1 VGGGGSL
8 VPSSLPLSASVV
20 IRAHGAD
27 GKEQQDMKKWKRYLS
42 LRRSVVALAA
52 VAVAVPVAQANAQ
65 ATHNPGFTQ
74 PAAAKRAKL
83 VYGIPASSY
92 RRLPADDQE
101 ALRPPRYAPAVRVG
115 GSSPSTPA
123 KTDIVNTSTPAVY
136 DTSSTFSWGS
146 AGIWAASGLV
156 LMSFAALGALLVV
169 RSRMGQPAV

>member
-1 VGGGGSL
+1 
-8 VPSSLPLSASVV
+8 
-20 IRAHGAD
+20 
-27 GKEQQDMKKWKRYLS
+27 MKKWKRYRS
-42 LRRSVVALAA
+42 FRRLVVAFAA
-52 VAVAVPVAQANAQ
+52 VAVAVPVAQAQVTQQNQ
-65 ATHNPGFTQ
+65 GRTQ
-74 PAAAKRAKL
+74 PPAAQTAKRI
-83 VYGIPASSY
+83 YGIPASAY

-101 ALRPPRYAPAVRVG
+101 ALRPPRYAPSVRVG

-169 RSRMGQPAV
+169 RSRMGEPAV

>member
-1 VGGGGSL
+1 
-8 VPSSLPLSASVV
+8 
-20 IRAHGAD
+20 
-27 GKEQQDMKKWKRYLS
+27 MKKWKRYRS
-42 LRRSVVALAA
+42 FRRLVVAFAA
-52 VAVAVPVAQANAQ
+52 VAVAVPVAQAQVTQQNQ
-65 ATHNPGFTQ
+65 GRTQ
-74 PAAAKRAKL
+74 PPAAQTAKRI
-83 VYGIPASSY
+83 YGIPASAY

-115 GSSPSTPA
+115 GSSPSTTA
-123 KTDIVNTSTPAVY
+123 KTAIVNTSTPAVY

>member
-1 VGGGGSL
+1 
-8 VPSSLPLSASVV
+8 
-20 IRAHGAD
+20 
-27 GKEQQDMKKWKRYLS
+27 MKKWKRYRS
-42 LRRSVVALAA
+42 FRRLVVAFAA
-52 VAVAVPVAQANAQ
+52 VAVAVPVAQAQAQ
-65 ATHNPGFTQ
+65 VTQQDQGRTQ
-74 PAAAKRAKL
+74 PTAAQTAKRI
-83 VYGIPASSY
+83 YGISASAY

-101 ALRPPRYAPAVRVG
+101 ALRPPRYAPSVRVG

-169 RSRMGQPAV
+169 RSRMGEPAV